1 MRSASVRRAA
11 HKRETSVLN
20 ALLAKVFGTSNER
33 AVKRLL
39 PMLEQINANEPA
51 LKQLSNEQLAAKTTE
66 FRARIAA
73 AIEGLTDPD
82 EIIAAEKRALDEIL
96 PEAFAVVREAG
107 IRAVGMRHFDVQ
119 MIGGMVLHSGLSHTA

>member
-1 MRSASVRRAA
+1 MF
-11 HKRETSVLN
+11 N

-39 PMLEQINANEPA
+39 PTLEQINGHEPA
-51 LKQLSNEQLAAKTTE
+51 LKQLTDEQLAAKTVE

-73 AIEGLTDPD
+73 AIEGLTDPE
-82 EIIAAEKRALDEIL
+82 EIVAAEKRALDELL

-119 MIGGMVLHSGLSHTA
+119 MIG